1 MGMSK
6 DKGFQVTVKLP
17 ESLKEKLDELAV
29 SSRRTRHWLILE
41 ALDEFVKD
49 IESGAKNL
57 K

>member
-1 MGMSK
+1 MSN

-17 ESLKEKLDELAV
+17 ESLKEKLDDLAV

-49 IESGAKNL
+49 IESGVKSL